1 MHKSI
6 VTSFLTK
13 PAVLCWYTVNFLF
26 NVIIYIFQTVKL
38 ISKNSNGFNSLF
50 RTFSSKFVFKIV
62 HKINVHCQKSRR
74 SLNDLTFK
82 RFEISKEFQ
91 RIWTP
96 EVLKLLY
103 VYLDQ
108 KTFWGSAGRV
118 YFAFRSDSSGSYK
131 ALGATCCPLYTAYC
145 YRFIN

>member
-1 MHKSI
+1 MDSMHKSI

-50 RTFSSKFVFKIV
+50 RTFSSKFVYKIV

-91 RIWTP
+91 RIRTP
-96 EVLKLLY
+96 EVLKLH
-103 VYLDQ
+103 V
-108 KTFWGSAGRV
+108 S
-118 YFAFRSDSSGSYK
+118 
-131 ALGATCCPLYTAYC
+131 
-145 YRFIN
+145 